1 MADELKAFER
11 EDRYIVV
18 KRKTM
23 HSEHEMELCAFLT
36 ERNIATVECVV
47 VESDWPEY
55 ETVWQMIEARVT
67 GNARAAIA
75 ATGLVEEVERL
86 RGVMEQAHDTLD
98 QVLDDMRDDGLSVCR
113 AVKQEIQ
120 ETFET
125 VAKALAEK
133 PDAD

>member
-1 MADELKAFER
+1 MTQPSHE
-11 EDRYIVV
+11 IV
-18 KRKTM
+18 KRVARAM
-23 HSEHEMELCAFLT
+23 SEKGCAADWKHALA
-36 ERNIATVECVV
+36 IA
-47 VESDWPEY
+47 S
-55 ETVWQMIEARVT
+55 
-67 GNARAAIA
+67 AAIA